1 MKEILTALAIIAILY
16 LHMISQTD
24 ETKDVLMHGI
34 TDNLIP

>member
-1 MKEILTALAIIAILY
+1 MKGILTALAIIAILY

-24 ETKDVLMHGI
+24 ETKNDLMHSI